1 MSVYRPQTK
10 ENSRGAVDSAEKVGV
25 GVVELLTETT
35 ATARPFAKD
44 GGVKP
49 LRNRARSSTGRP
61 AQTMFEYQ
69 LQKWFWDYKIR
80 LKFQTV
86 SDGKVRVPRR
96 KGIRYAR
103 RVIYGS

>member
-1 MSVYRPQTK
+1 LSVYKPQTK

-61 AQTMFEYQ
+61 AQTISYKMVLG
-69 LQKWFWDYKIR
+69 LQDEVK
-80 LKFQTV
+80 V
-86 SDGKVRVPRR
+86 SDRVRWQ
-96 KGIRYAR
+96 
-103 RVIYGS
+103 S